1 MSDDFTDAINQAVR
15 LRSILDDEF
24 EALSNDLIE
33 TFENLQPLKGE
44 LLSLLTSFVQITAEH
59 QSVNV
64 VSSPGWQNF
73 REQMQTC
80 RDAHLRNEILIR
92 SRLDAIRGTLR
103 ILQNSADMDGACQI
117 YDRMGRIADRFGGN
131 RYADA

>member
-1 MSDDFTDAINQAVR
+1 MSDNFTDAINQAVR

-24 EALSNDLIE
+24 DALSNNLID

-44 LLSLLTSFVQITAEH
+44 LLSLLTSFVKRVAENQPVDTA
-59 QSVNV
+59 
-64 VSSPGWQNF
+64 SSPDWQNF
-73 REQMQTC
+73 RDHMQTC

-92 SRLDAIRGTLR
+92 SRLDAIRGTLG
-103 ILQNSADMDGACQI
+103 ILQNSADMEGACQI
-117 YDRMGRIADRFGGN
+117 YDRMGRIADRFGGK

>member
-1 MSDDFTDAINQAVR
+1 MSGDFTDAINHAER

-24 EALSNDLIE
+24 EALSNNRIDA
-33 TFENLQPLKGE
+33 FENLQPIKIE
-44 LLSLLTSFVQITAEH
+44 LLSLLTVIVQQTADGKAKGSPPAPDWQDFYDH
-59 QSVNV
+59 MQS
-64 VSSPGWQNF
+64 
-73 REQMQTC
+73 C

-103 ILQNSADMDGACQI
+103 ILQNSADMDTACQI
-117 YDRMGRIADRFGGN
+117 YDRMGRISDRFGGK

>member
-1 MSDDFTDAINQAVR
+1 MSENFTDAINQAVR
-15 LRSILDDEF
+15 LRSMLDDEF
-24 EALSNDLIE
+24 EALSNNLID

-44 LLSLLTSFVQITAEH
+44 LLSLLTSFVKRAVENQPVDIGP
-59 QSVNV
+59 
-64 VSSPGWQNF
+64 SPDWQNF
-73 REQMQTC
+73 RDHMQTC

-103 ILQNSADMDGACQI
+103 ILQNSADMEGACQI
-117 YDRMGRIADRFGGN
+117 YDRMGRIADRFGGK